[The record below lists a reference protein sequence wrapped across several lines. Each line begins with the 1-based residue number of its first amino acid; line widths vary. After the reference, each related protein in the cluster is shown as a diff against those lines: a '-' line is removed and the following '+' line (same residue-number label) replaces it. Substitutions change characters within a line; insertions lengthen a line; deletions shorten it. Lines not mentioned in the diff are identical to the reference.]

1 MQNAVQNPHTF
12 CKKINSNYWKS
23 YFSIEQGCTS
33 IFHYKFETN
42 KEFLESLLENVNVII
57 LPFLQLEQNCWLQV
71 IPHHLLDGPKKK
83 TLLSWHFTVITQQ
96 TDDYYDPDAGLVVR
110 GIDLLRPTM
119 TEGKLKFAFETWSWI
134 VSTKLHAE
142 WNNFYVTWTLR
153 EFNYRDPNFNLWAS
167 EFGHILVNF
176 TLHKVEKFTY
186 ISKFRATKCVEM
198 ANFEAAPEALLRNF
212 DFT

>member
-1 MQNAVQNPHTF
+1 MQKALQNPHTF
-12 CKKINSNYWKS
+12 CKKINSKYWKS

-33 IFHYKFETN
+33 ISHDKCETN

-134 VSTKLHAE
+134 VSRKLHAE
-142 WNNFYVTWTLR
+142 RNNFSVTW
-153 EFNYRDPNFNLWAS
+153 NYVNSIF
-167 EFGHILVNF
+167 EILVF
-176 TLHKVEKFTY
+176 K
-186 ISKFRATKCVEM
+186 
-198 ANFEAAPEALLRNF
+198 
-212 DFT
+212 